1 MPPSRL
7 IRHCLV
13 SLALVA
19 APPAL
24 AQEPGETIEVEGDR
38 PEGSPR
44 APAAQTTT
52 IDVRQYAGAVR
63 TVSELLEAAPGVTV
77 HALGGP
83 GQTATL
89 SLRGGTADQSL
100 VLLDGIPLQ
109 GPGGG
114 AIDLATVP
122 ATLLERITVTRGV
135 VGAQFGAGAL
145 GGVAEL
151 KPRVAHQSPATP
163 SR

>member
-1 MPPSRL
+1 
-7 IRHCLV
+7 
-13 SLALVA
+13 LAAAVA
-19 APPAL
+19 R
-24 AQEPGETIEVEGDR
+24 AQEPGETIEVRGER

-44 APAAQTTT
+44 APAAQATA

-63 TVSELLEAAPGVTV
+63 TTSERLEAAAGVSV
-77 HALGGP
+77 HAVGGP

-135 VGAQFGAGAL
+135 VGAQFGAGA
-145 GGVAEL
+145 
-151 KPRVAHQSPATP
+151 
-163 SR
+163 